1 MSDTVLD
8 PEDTKISKA
17 ESFLMEFIVGKK
29 DEMLT
34 RKTYIYIFLHTHTLY
49 FIFTRDK

>member
-17 ESFLMEFIVGKK
+17 ESFLMELIVGKK

-34 RKTYIYIFLHTHTLY
+34 RKTYL
-49 FIFTRDK
+49 